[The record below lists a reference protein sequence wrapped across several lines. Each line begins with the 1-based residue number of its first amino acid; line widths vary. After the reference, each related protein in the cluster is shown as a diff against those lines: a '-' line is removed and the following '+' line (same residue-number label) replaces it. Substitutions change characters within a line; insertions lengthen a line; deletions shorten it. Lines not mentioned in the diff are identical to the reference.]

1 VREGA
6 LASALT
12 ARQTARAK
20 RSVTE
25 PVTRARLPRLQ
36 NAIRAVRRVAMLAP
50 CGGVSSLYCV
60 YMRQPHKLI

>member
-6 LASALT
+6 FASALT

-50 CGGVSSLYCV
+50 CGGV
-60 YMRQPHKLI
+60 